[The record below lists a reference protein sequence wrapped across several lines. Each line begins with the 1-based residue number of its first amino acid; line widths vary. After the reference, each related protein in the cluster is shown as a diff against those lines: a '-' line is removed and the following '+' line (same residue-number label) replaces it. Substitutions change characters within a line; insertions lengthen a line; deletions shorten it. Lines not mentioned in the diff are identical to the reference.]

1 MRDAEGMSW
10 WLFLACAAFF
20 TVGSIRAGDSL
31 FIIGSLLFLVACV
44 LFLIGRD
51 RPPRT

>member
-1 MRDAEGMSW
+1 MRDTEGMSW
-10 WLFLACAAFF
+10 GLFVACAAFF
-20 TVGSIRAGDSL
+20 TAGSIRAGDPL

-44 LFLIGRD
+44 LFLLGRD